1 MLDSRQAV
9 DSATK
14 LPRPKHS
21 KPKMKSAGVVVE
33 HRSRGRT
40 RVRLSK
46 EHRTPEKMAA
56 IQEQL
61 SQHPDVESV
70 EINQRTGSLV
80 IKHRH
85 ERDGR
90 DVIKET
96 FKGAEALAG
105 LILEVPIGE
114 DEEGGGGEYGKLD
127 QTLADLAARFD
138 EWQARRTHIHG
149 RGVFL
154 AGGIAGLG
162 VAQIAIFGIS
172 LEMLPG
178 PILLYI
184 AYDVHRKV
192 RMEEEKL
199 EKAKQSAAEPDEV
212 TQSASDAP
220 VPARQRRC
228 PPQPELRSRRSTCG
242 GIDSRKRIWS
252 RRTSGRSSSR

>member
-1 MLDSRQAV
+1 MSSETDAGQSEAV

-14 LPRPKHS
+14 QPKQS

-61 SQHPDVESV
+61 SQHPDVQSV
-70 EINQRTGSLV
+70 EINQRTGSVV
-80 IKHRH
+80 IKHSH

-90 DVIKET
+90 EVIKET

-127 QTLADLAARFD
+127 QTLADLGARFD

-199 EKAKQSAAEPDEV
+199 EKAKQSAAEPDDV
-212 TQSASDAP
+212 SQSASDAP
-220 VPARQRRC
+220 VPATAA
-228 PPQPELRSRRSTCG
+228 PLPAAA
-242 GIDSRKRIWS
+242 
-252 RRTSGRSSSR
+252 

>member
-1 MLDSRQAV
+1 MSNETDAGQPEAV
-9 DSATK
+9 ASAAK
-14 LPRPKHS
+14 QPSPKQS

-33 HRSRGRT
+33 HRSQGRT

-61 SQHPDVESV
+61 SQHPDVQSV
-70 EINQRTGSLV
+70 EINQRTGSVL
-80 IKHRH
+80 IKHSH
-85 ERDGR
+85 ERDGHE
-90 DVIKET
+90 VLKET
-96 FKGAEALAG
+96 FAGAEVLAG

-114 DEEGGGGEYGKLD
+114 DEGGGEYGKLD
-127 QTLADLAARFD
+127 QTLADLTSRVD
-138 EWQARRTHIHG
+138 EWQAKRTHIHG
-149 RGVFL
+149 RGAFL

-184 AYDVHRKV
+184 AYDVHRRV

-199 EKAKQSAAEPDEV
+199 EKAKQAAADPVEVSQSVGDASTPAAAEPMLA
-212 TQSASDAP
+212 TA
-220 VPARQRRC
+220 
-228 PPQPELRSRRSTCG
+228 
-242 GIDSRKRIWS
+242 
-252 RRTSGRSSSR
+252 